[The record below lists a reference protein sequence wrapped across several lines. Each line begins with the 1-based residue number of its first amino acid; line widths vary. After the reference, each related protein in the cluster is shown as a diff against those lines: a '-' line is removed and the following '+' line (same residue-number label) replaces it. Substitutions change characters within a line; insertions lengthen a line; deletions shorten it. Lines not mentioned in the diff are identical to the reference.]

1 MELLSCN
8 DGGEVM
14 RLVFTLQSS
23 LTIVIRGVEERRG
36 ERLTEVVLA
45 GLGSRVHQHFVLL
58 EQQAP
63 RYLECGLRK
72 NPVDLSGGKII

>member
-14 RLVFTLQSS
+14 RLVYTLQSS
-23 LTIVIRGVEERRG
+23 LTIVIRGLRRG
-36 ERLTEVVLA
+36 EKHTEVVLA